1 MNLTDLALDV
11 LLTVVY
17 GWGMLLF
24 SSVLLENWMSY
35 EMSLLMLLSVLALL
49 SLHVAIQMTV
59 RYSFV
64 PKLLLPLVL
73 LFYFDPHRLLW
84 HALGLVSRYTLT

>member
-1 MNLTDLALDV
+1 
-11 LLTVVY
+11 
-17 GWGMLLF
+17 
-24 SSVLLENWMSY
+24 MSY
-35 EMSLLMLLSVLALL
+35 DMTLLLLLSVLALL

-64 PKLLLPLVL
+64 PKVLLPLVL

-84 HALGLVSRYTLT
+84 HVLGLVSRYTLA